1 MAKIKKEKKSGF
13 WSDFRKFIMRGNV
26 LDLAVAVVVGGAFN
40 KIVSGLVTYI
50 INPFIGIFM
59 KEGSLD
65 TVKTVITPAVIA
77 EDGVTV
83 VTPEVAI
90 LWGTWL
96 QTILDFLIIALVI
109 FIIVLQQLD
118 GNVIGP
124 KILGS
129 SIGINGFWVMFS
141 IILGGGLF
149 GFWGM
154 LLGVPVFVVIYTAL
168 GKLVTKKLVKRDL
181 PTDTDEYMNID
192 HIDPVTREIIAKE
205 KTEEDK

>member
-1 MAKIKKEKKSGF
+1 MAKKKKEKKSGF

-40 KIVSGLVTYI
+40 KIVSGLVSYI

-65 TVKTVITPAVIA
+65 TVKTVITPAVLA

-96 QTILDFLIIALVI
+96 
-109 FIIVLQQLD
+109 
-118 GNVIGP
+118 
-124 KILGS
+124 
-129 SIGINGFWVMFS
+129 
-141 IILGGGLF
+141 
-149 GFWGM
+149 
-154 LLGVPVFVVIYTAL
+154 
-168 GKLVTKKLVKRDL
+168 
-181 PTDTDEYMNID
+181 
-192 HIDPVTREIIAKE
+192 
-205 KTEEDK
+205 

>member
-1 MAKIKKEKKSGF
+1 MAKKKKEKKSGF

-40 KIVSGLVTYI
+40 KIVSGLVSYI

-65 TVKTVITPAVIA
+65 TVKTVITPAVLA

-109 FIIVLQQLD
+109 FIIVRSLS
-118 GNVIGP
+118 
-124 KILGS
+124 KAE
-129 SIGINGFWVMFS
+129 
-141 IILGGGLF
+141 
-149 GFWGM
+149 
-154 LLGVPVFVVIYTAL
+154 TAL
-168 GKLVTKKLVKRDL
+168 HARQ
-181 PTDTDEYMNID
+181 
-192 HIDPVTREIIAKE
+192 IAEKEAADKAAAE
-205 KTEEDK
+205 KTEEEKKAAEEAAAALEAENKKLRESLLHQEKLLSDILAAIKK

>member
-1 MAKIKKEKKSGF
+1 MAKKEKKKSGF

-65 TVKTVITPAVIA
+65 TIKTVISPAVLA

-96 QTILDFLIIALVI
+96 QTILDFVIIAFVI
-109 FIIVLQQLD
+109 FVIIRSVTKAEQALHARQLAEKAEADKAAAEKANVTPDMSVSDICDAMKVAMTEITYD
-118 GNVIGP
+118 GLTGTGMTWSADGEPSKAP
-124 KILGS
+124 KA
-129 SIGINGFWVMFS
+129 
-141 IILGGGLF
+141 
-149 GFWGM
+149 
-154 LLGVPVFVVIYTAL
+154 VVI
-168 GKLVTKKLVKRDL
+168 D
-181 PTDTDEYMNID
+181 
-192 HIDPVTREIIAKE
+192 IA
-205 KTEEDK
+205 EDGTGSYKAM

>member
-1 MAKIKKEKKSGF
+1 MAKKKKEKKSGF

-40 KIVSGLVTYI
+40 KIVSGLVSYI

-65 TVKTVITPAVIA
+65 TLKTVITPAVIGD
-77 EDGVTV
+77 DGITV

-109 FIIVLQQLD
+109 FII
-118 GNVIGP
+118 IR
-124 KILGS
+124 
-129 SIGINGFWVMFS
+129 SISKAENALHARQIAEKEAADKAAAEKAEAEKKAADEAAAALEAENKRLRES
-141 IILGGGLF
+141 LLNQEK
-149 GFWGM
+149 
-154 LLGVPVFVVIYTAL
+154 LLGDILTAL
-168 GKLVTKKLVKRDL
+168 KK
-181 PTDTDEYMNID
+181 
-192 HIDPVTREIIAKE
+192 
-205 KTEEDK
+205 

>member
-1 MAKIKKEKKSGF
+1 MAKKKKEKKSGF

-40 KIVSGLVTYI
+40 KIVSGLVSYI

-65 TVKTVITPAVIA
+65 TVKTVITPAVLA

-109 FIIVLQQLD
+109 FIIVRSLS
-118 GNVIGP
+118 
-124 KILGS
+124 KAE
-129 SIGINGFWVMFS
+129 
-141 IILGGGLF
+141 
-149 GFWGM
+149 
-154 LLGVPVFVVIYTAL
+154 TAL
-168 GKLVTKKLVKRDL
+168 HARQIAEKEAADKAAAALEAENKKL
-181 PTDTDEYMNID
+181 
-192 HIDPVTREIIAKE
+192 RESLLHQE
-205 KTEEDK
+205 KLLSDILAAIKK

>member
-1 MAKIKKEKKSGF
+1 MYKYIWRLQWQRKKEKKKSGF

-65 TVKTVITPAVIA
+65 TIKTVISPAVLA

-96 QTILDFLIIALVI
+96 QTILDFVIIAFVI
-109 FIIVLQQLD
+109 FVIIR
-118 GNVIGP
+118 
-124 KILGS
+124 S
-129 SIGINGFWVMFS
+129 
-141 IILGGGLF
+141 
-149 GFWGM
+149 
-154 LLGVPVFVVIYTAL
+154 
-168 GKLVTKKLVKRDL
+168 VTKAEQALHARQLAEKAEADKAAAEKAEAEKKAADEAAAALEAENKRLRESLLNQEKLLSDILAAMK
-181 PTDTDEYMNID
+181 
-192 HIDPVTREIIAKE
+192 K
-205 KTEEDK
+205 

>member
-1 MAKIKKEKKSGF
+1 MAKKEKKKSGF
-13 WSDFRKFIMRGNV
+13 WLDFRKFIMRGNV

-65 TVKTVITPAVIA
+65 TIKTVISPAVLA

-96 QTILDFLIIALVI
+96 QTILDFVIIAFVI
-109 FIIVLQQLD
+109 FVIIR
-118 GNVIGP
+118 
-124 KILGS
+124 S
-129 SIGINGFWVMFS
+129 
-141 IILGGGLF
+141 
-149 GFWGM
+149 
-154 LLGVPVFVVIYTAL
+154 
-168 GKLVTKKLVKRDL
+168 VTKAEQALHARQLAEKAEADKAAAEKAEAEKKAADEAAAALEAENKRLRESLLNQEKLLSDILAAMK
-181 PTDTDEYMNID
+181 
-192 HIDPVTREIIAKE
+192 K
-205 KTEEDK
+205 